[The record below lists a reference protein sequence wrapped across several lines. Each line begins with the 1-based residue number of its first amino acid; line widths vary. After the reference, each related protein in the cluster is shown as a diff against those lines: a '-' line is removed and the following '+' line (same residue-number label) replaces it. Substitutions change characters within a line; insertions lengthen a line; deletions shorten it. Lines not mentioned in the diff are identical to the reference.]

1 MVARSSKS
9 IVSAKK
15 ATGSNAADLSR
26 VVYIAEKR
34 RGPARKGTA
43 RHDAGQTRAAHAA
56 RLPSLRFARE
66 GSAQT
71 PLRAPA
77 HAAGMSVSC
86 IISGFSSTL
95 PSIGSPVASF
105 IVACL
110 AVCATLYLPG
120 YLFGRS
126 LSLARC
132 ASLAAAPALSIAVLV
147 ALGAVFEA
155 ASVSCSA
162 FVLAVALA
170 ALALAAYLLSSAL
183 RRVRAKET
191 GQAFCRNVGH
201 PFPDRV
207 SHRFIWSAF
216 ALYVIVAFA
225 ICAIMFLTAIDG
237 LDSFARKDDTTVH
250 LSIVRSFLD
259 TGTYS
264 TLHSNPFL
272 GQGSVGAYY
281 PSAWHILTAIAASCV
296 GNSVTIATNAVTL
309 VFIAAVLPVGM
320 CYLLCWAL
328 PRKRNAILAGSLFV
342 LGFAILPWGFLTKG
356 QLLPNLASYVLI
368 PGAIALFIAALESNG
383 RRLRILS
390 ATAAIWA
397 LIAVALCQ
405 PNGAF
410 TCVIGMTS
418 YAVIRIFRAPD
429 DDRATFARKRV
440 IGAVALVAVA
450 CTAWVALFYAPPLRS
465 TVTYGTWDAL
475 LSFPEALVSG
485 LSFMYVEQ
493 GGIQPALSIV
503 VLFGAI
509 AAFRDRRYLWLNVAY
524 LVTLFIYLGNVTAD
538 GLARQ
543 MIAGFWY
550 ADYYRTAAM
559 NALFAIPL
567 AALGFAWLASLLT
580 GALQR
585 VSNGKIPASTTGV
598 MAGGVLVVLL
608 AAIQALPLNV
618 DIGKRT
624 IESGLI
630 SMRNQV
636 VSLYSWDSV
645 YTSEERAFVQKAQS
659 LMDDSSFVANLP
671 NDGTAW
677 SYGTDGI
684 RVMFRRTGDNGGN
697 PFPTEWN
704 AIVRTRLADVAT
716 DAEVQQ
722 VVRDLGIRYVIL
734 LDEKSSQNPTVDSS
748 RYEEENWV
756 GIESI
761 TEETPG
767 FELLLSEGDMRLYEI
782 TAVE

>member
-1 MVARSSKS
+1 M
-9 IVSAKK
+9 
-15 ATGSNAADLSR
+15 
-26 VVYIAEKR
+26 
-34 RGPARKGTA
+34 
-43 RHDAGQTRAAHAA
+43 
-56 RLPSLRFARE
+56 
-66 GSAQT
+66 
-71 PLRAPA
+71 
-77 HAAGMSVSC
+77 
-86 IISGFSSTL
+86 
-95 PSIGSPVASF
+95 ASF
-105 IVACL
+105 TLACL
-110 AVCATLYLPG
+110 AVLATLYLPG

-132 ASLAAAPALSIAVLV
+132 ASFAAAPALSSAALV
-147 ALGAVFEA
+147 VLGAALEA
-155 ASVSCSA
+155 ASVSCHA
-162 FVLAVALA
+162 FVLAAALF
-170 ALALAAYLLSSAL
+170 ALALAVYLVSSAL
-183 RRVRAKET
+183 RRMRVKDA

-201 PFPDRV
+201 PLPDKV
-207 SHRFIWSAF
+207 SHRFIWGAF

-272 GQGSVGAYY
+272 GQGSVGTYY
-281 PSAWHILTAIAASCV
+281 PSAWHILTAIAASCI

-309 VFIAAVLPVGM
+309 AFIVTVFPVGM

-356 QLLPNLASYVLI
+356 QLLPNLASYALI
-368 PGAIALFIAALESNG
+368 PGAIALFITVLESSG
-383 RRLRILS
+383 RRSRAFAAI
-390 ATAAIWA
+390 ATIWA

-410 TCVIGMTS
+410 TCVIGMAS
-418 YAVIRIFRAPD
+418 YAVVRIFRTPD
-429 DDRATFARKRV
+429 DDRATFTRKRV

-450 CTAWVALFYAPPLRS
+450 CTTWVALFYAPPLRS
-465 TVTYGTWDAL
+465 TVTYDTWDAL

-509 AAFRDRRYLWLNVAY
+509 AAFRDRRYVWLNVAY
-524 LVTLFIYLGNVTAD
+524 LITLVIYLGNMTTD

-567 AALGFAWLASLLT
+567 AALGFAWLTSLLK
-580 GALQR
+580 GALLR
-585 VSNGKIPASTTGV
+585 VSNGKMPTSTTGV
-598 MAGGVLVVLL
+598 VAGGVLVVLL
-608 AAIQALPLNV
+608 AAIQAMPLSV
-618 DIGKRT
+618 DLGKRT
-624 IESGLI
+624 IESGLF
-630 SMRNQV
+630 SMRHQV
-636 VSLYSWDSV
+636 VSLYSWNSV

-684 RVMFRRTGDNGGN
+684 RVMFRRTGDNGEN

-704 AIVRTRLADVAT
+704 ATVRTRLADVAT
-716 DAEVQQ
+716 DPDVQQ

-734 LDEKSSQNPTVDSS
+734 LDEKSSQNPTVDSA
-748 RYEEENWV
+748 RYKEENWA

-782 TAVE
+782 TGVE

>member
-1 MVARSSKS
+1 M
-9 IVSAKK
+9 
-15 ATGSNAADLSR
+15 T
-26 VVYIAEKR
+26 
-34 RGPARKGTA
+34 
-43 RHDAGQTRAAHAA
+43 
-56 RLPSLRFARE
+56 
-66 GSAQT
+66 
-71 PLRAPA
+71 
-77 HAAGMSVSC
+77 
-86 IISGFSSTL
+86 
-95 PSIGSPVASF
+95 SF

-110 AVCATLYLPG
+110 IVCVTLYLPG

-132 ASLAAAPALSIAVLV
+132 ASFAAAPALSSAALV
-147 ALGAVFEA
+147 VLGAVLEA
-155 ASVSCSA
+155 ASVSCHA
-162 FVLAVALA
+162 FVLAAALF
-170 ALALAAYLLSSAL
+170 ALALAVYLVSSAL
-183 RRVRAKET
+183 RRMRAKDA
-191 GQAFCRNVGH
+191 GQAFCRDVGH
-201 PFPDRV
+201 PLPDKV
-207 SHRFIWSAF
+207 SHRFIWGAF

-272 GQGSVGAYY
+272 GQGSVGTYY
-281 PSAWHILTAIAASCV
+281 PSAWHILTAIAASCI

-309 VFIAAVLPVGM
+309 AFIVAVFPVGM

-356 QLLPNLASYVLI
+356 QLLPNLASYALI
-368 PGAIALFIAALESNG
+368 PGAIALFITVLESNG
-383 RRLRILS
+383 RRPRTFAAI
-390 ATAAIWA
+390 ATIWA
-397 LIAVALCQ
+397 LIAVAFCQ

-410 TCVIGMTS
+410 TCVIGMAS
-418 YAVIRIFRAPD
+418 YAVVRIFRAPD
-429 DDRATFARKRV
+429 DDRATFTRKRV
-440 IGAVALVAVA
+440 IGAVVLVVA
-450 CTAWVALFYAPPLRS
+450 ACAAWVALFYAPPLRS
-465 TVTYGTWDAL
+465 VVTYGKWDTL
-475 LSFPEALVSG
+475 LSFPLALASA
-485 LSFMYVEQ
+485 LSFLYVEW
-493 GGIQPALSIV
+493 GGIQPALSVI

-509 AAFRDRRYLWLNVAY
+509 AAFRDRRYVWLNVAY
-524 LVTLFIYLGNVTAD
+524 LVTLFIYLGNMTTD

-567 AALGFAWLASLLT
+567 AALGFAWLASLLK
-580 GALQR
+580 GALLR
-585 VSNGKIPASTTGV
+585 VPNGRMPTSTTGV
-598 MAGGVLVVLL
+598 VAGGVLVVLL
-608 AAIQALPLNV
+608 AAIQAMPLSV
-618 DIGKRT
+618 DLGKRT
-624 IESGLI
+624 IESGLF
-630 SMRNQV
+630 SMRHQV

-704 AIVRTRLADVAT
+704 ATVRTRLADVAT
-716 DAEVQQ
+716 DPDVQQ
-722 VVRDLGIRYVIL
+722 VVRDLNIRYVIL

-748 RYEEENWV
+748 RYEEESWA